1 MTKTEMK
8 HCENLMYEAIRK
20 ANNSR
25 EDYMAYEKLL
35 KERKTVDAEC
45 KLRIADNEN
54 GYAEG
59 IHQAL
64 VCIGFKH
71 DRMKELEE
79 LL

>member
-1 MTKTEMK
+1 MTKIEIK
-8 HCENLMYEAIRK
+8 HCENLMCEAIRK
-20 ANNSR
+20 AIDSK
-25 EDYMAYEKLL
+25 EDYEAYRRLL
-35 KERKTVDAEC
+35 KEGETVDAEC
-45 KLRIADNEN
+45 KLRIADSEN

-64 VCIGFKH
+64 ACIGFKH

>member
-35 KERKTVDAEC
+35 KEGKTVDAEC